1 MQIVN
6 LMVEGGK
13 FVLFLTLLISFILCL
28 YWVFEMK
35 YIKDICW
42 ILLAAAICF
51 VVLIVVS
58 CGFMSINPIDVFDDM
73 YTDALYQARELLK

>member
-1 MQIVN
+1 MLS
-6 LMVEGGK
+6 LMVLSGK
-13 FVLFLTLLISFILCL
+13 FVLFLTLLVSFILCL

-35 YIKDICW
+35 YIKDMCW

-58 CGFMSINPIDVFDDM
+58 CGLMSINPIDVFDDM
-73 YTDALYQARELLK
+73 YTDAIYHARELLK